1 MTEEEVKYLM
11 NFNYGKVA
19 EEIKSGIVVVSDRK
33 ILLIPYSE
41 LKNRGNPLTG
51 EVLLSMCHR
60 EGKSFENESTIIE
73 LTTLSE

>member
-1 MTEEEVKYLM
+1 MAAEEVKYLM

-19 EEIKSGIVVVSDRK
+19 EEIKAGIVVVSDRK